1 MKSKFKQL
9 ASYLILPALIIFS
22 TEASASGIPVVDA
35 AAIELAQKHQLENFA
50 QMLKDYQQMVLQYQ
64 QAVNTYKNFTGTRG
78 FGMAFYDLNLRQF
91 LPSNFESQ
99 IRNAVSGGLNS
110 LSTEGKALFDEWRLG
125 EVCSNLPAKDKTV
138 CEREQ
143 AGFAEFNAMMQK
155 GRETVS
161 QRLSRMENLISQI
174 QTATDAKAIAD
185 LSAQIQAEKN
195 AFDASR
201 EVAASQIEQAKAM
214 RELQE
219 RNIAQI
225 EHQTVFRRL
234 SDAEIS
240 EQLTK

>member
-1 MKSKFKQL
+1 MQNKFKRFTTCL
-9 ASYLILPALIIFS
+9 VLPALIIFS
-22 TEASASGIPVVDA
+22 TETSASGIPVVDA

-50 QMLKDYQQMVLQYQ
+50 QMLKDYEQMVLQYQ

-110 LSTEGKALFDEWRLG
+110 LSAEGKALFEEWRLG
-125 EVCSNLPAKDKTV
+125 EACSNLPAKDKSA